1 MIDLRR
7 GHPPTAELPHAAL
20 AKACAAAAA
29 DLTSNAEAGLAIQYG
44 APRGCASHLDTLQRW
59 LERRYG
65 SKVRRDGLFTTNG
78 ASHGLELCAAAL
90 TKPGDEVV
98 MEAPTYFLAAQVFRD
113 HGLSIRA
120 APVDAGGLDV
130 DALERALRAGTTR
143 PKALYV
149 VPRHGN
155 PSGASLDAQRRAKL
169 AALAREFGFYVLA
182 DDVYHLLDWSS
193 APLRRLLE
201 YDAAYASGESA
212 GGGDSSDPAAAAGGD
227 TAALAIPDDA
237 RVVSISSF
245 SKVLAPG
252 LRLGWIEAAP
262 QIISAVARR
271 GYVVSGG
278 GCAPF
283 TEQIVARVLES
294 GDADAHLDAMRQ
306 RCRSRCDALLGALDS
321 AADVL
326 RPLCRPTGGFFVW
339 VEILVEGV
347 TAARLRDEC
356 ADDVAFLVGDACDCD
371 GLPIGDVAPA
381 CLDRH
386 LRLCFAML
394 DENELV
400 EGVSRIARRA
410 REIRG

>member
-65 SKVRRDGLFTTNG
+65 SRVRRDGLFTTNG

-90 TKPGDEVV
+90 TAPGDEVV

-130 DALERALRAGTTR
+130 DALERALRAGTSR

-155 PSGASLDAQRRAKL
+155 PSGASLDKDRRAKL
-169 AALAREFGFYVLA
+169 AALAREFGFYVFA

-262 QIISAVARR
+262 S
-271 GYVVSGG
+271 
-278 GCAPF
+278 
-283 TEQIVARVLES
+283 IVAAPVI
-294 GDADAHLDAMRQ
+294 M
-306 RCRSRCDALLGALDS
+306 
-321 AADVL
+321 
-326 RPLCRPTGGFFVW
+326 FF
-339 VEILVEGV
+339 
-347 TAARLRDEC
+347 T
-356 ADDVAFLVGDACDCD
+356 
-371 GLPIGDVAPA
+371 
-381 CLDRH
+381 
-386 LRLCFAML
+386 
-394 DENELV
+394 
-400 EGVSRIARRA
+400 
-410 REIRG
+410 